1 MKRQNLAGFL
11 KQQSKKAGLPPGTL
25 MHIGDQKRQDVRLTL
40 IVYNEAHFEVSEPK
54 AVDCPRPGPGAVY
67 WLNVSGISQLD
78 AIEEIGKRFQLHPLL
93 LEDVVNTNQR
103 PKLDDYKDY
112 LYIVLKMLYRQAKD
126 KATTVEQVSLV
137 LGQQYV
143 ISFQENGADPFN
155 AVRERLRTGKGR
167 LRTMGPDYLVYAL
180 MDSIVDQYFGILETL
195 GERIESLEEQVVSHP
210 QPEVLKQIHATRREL
225 LFLRRAVWPLREV
238 TNGLQREESPLI
250 KETTRI
256 YLRDVY
262 DHAVQV
268 IDTIEIF
275 REMVSSMLDVYLS
288 SISYRLNTVMKVL
301 TIITTI
307 FMPLTFI
314 AGVYGMNFKHMPEL
328 DWYWGYPAVLLVM
341 TVIAGAMLGFFRKKK
356 WL

>member
-1 MKRQNLAGFL
+1 MLGLL

-25 MHIGDQKRQDVRLTL
+25 VHIGDHKRQDVRLTL
-40 IVYNEAHFEVSEPK
+40 IVYDEMHFEERELK
-54 AVDCPRPGPGAVY
+54 AVECPQPNSPGKVY
-67 WLNVSGISQLD
+67 WLNVSGISQLEV
-78 AIEEIGKRFQLHPLL
+78 IEEIGKCFKLHPLL

-137 LGQQYV
+137 LGPQYV

-155 AVRERLRTGKGR
+155 AVRERLRAGKGR
-167 LRTMGPDYLVYAL
+167 LRTMGADYLLYAL
-180 MDSIVDQYFGILETL
+180 IDSIVDQYFVILETS
-195 GERIESLEEQVVSHP
+195 GERIESLEEQVVSRP
-210 QPEVLKQIHATRREL
+210 KPEVLRQIQAAKREL

-238 TNGLQREESPLI
+238 INGLQRDESPLI

-268 IDTIEIF
+268 IDTIETF
-275 REMVSSMLDVYLS
+275 REMVSSMLEVYLS
-288 SISYRLNTVMKVL
+288 SISYRLNAVMKVF
-301 TIITTI
+301 TVITTI

-328 DWYWGYPAVLLVM
+328 EWYWGYPVILGVMALIAVVMLV
-341 TVIAGAMLGFFRKKK
+341 LFKKRE